1 MNDGLLSQEELNA
14 LLNDE
19 SNSSVAGQ
27 EDSSNQDT
35 LVASEK
41 DVLGEIGNIAMGG
54 AATTLSILL
63 NNKVNITT
71 PTITVT
77 DISAIKEEDTSNYLI
92 VEVAYKSGLE
102 GITLLAIKEEDA
114 LVIADLMKGGDGTN
128 PPIELNELAMS
139 SISEA
144 MNQMMGASATSM
156 SNMFNKKVEVEP
168 PQLSLIDFSD
178 AEAINKLNEKIK
190 GSVVK
195 NSFKMEIGSLVD
207 SQIVQLMSVDVAKE
221 LVENLEAKKQNVS
234 APTSNASDMAGGPT
248 YTEPSYTPPKPI
260 EKPAGSNFQQVKF
273 SSLNQQDN
281 PPLEGNIGLLMD
293 VPLQVKV
300 ELGRTKKLI
309 RDILDL
315 GPGSVIELDRLAG
328 EPVDVF
334 VNTKLIAKGEVVVID
349 ENFGIRIIEIVNP
362 FDRINH
368 LQ

>member
-19 SNSSVAGQ
+19 SNSSIASQ
-27 EDSSNQDT
+27 DSDNQTILSDN
-35 LVASEK
+35 EK

-63 NNKVNITT
+63 NNKVSITT

-77 DISAIKEEDTSNYLI
+77 DVNDIKEDSTSNYLV

-102 GITLLAIKEEDA
+102 GLNLFAIKENDA
-114 LVIADLMKGGDGTN
+114 LIISDLMKGGDGTN

-156 SNMFNKKVEVEP
+156 SNIFNKKVAVEP
-168 PQLSLIDFSD
+168 PQLSLMDFSD
-178 AEAINKLNEKIK
+178 SEAVAKLNEKIK
-190 GSVVK
+190 GAVVR
-195 NSFKMEIGSLVD
+195 NSFKMEIGSLVN
-207 SQIVQLMSVDVAKE
+207 SQIIQMMSVEVAKE
-221 LVENLEAKKQNVS
+221 LVESLAKKTES
-234 APTSNASDMAGGPT
+234 MSTSSVVDNDMIGGQT
-248 YTEPSYTPPKPI
+248 YAEPPYTAPKPLD
-260 EKPAGSNFQQVKF
+260 KTTGSGFQQVKF
-273 SSLNQQDN
+273 SSLTQQDN

-349 ENFGIRIIEIVNP
+349 ENFGVRIIEIVNP